1 MRIYSQKTWAEVV
14 GAEGCR
20 LVEEYLADV
29 VNYYK
34 QSTSADNHAGINK
47 KNADSDSEFGCFD
60 PLKKCGSVRFP
71 DPR

>member
-29 VNYYK
+29 VHYYK
-34 QSTSADNHAGINK
+34 QSTSADNHAGTIK
-47 KNADSDSEFGCFD
+47 KNSDPNIELGCFD
-60 PLKKCGSVRFP
+60 PLETDMRLQI
-71 DPR
+71 